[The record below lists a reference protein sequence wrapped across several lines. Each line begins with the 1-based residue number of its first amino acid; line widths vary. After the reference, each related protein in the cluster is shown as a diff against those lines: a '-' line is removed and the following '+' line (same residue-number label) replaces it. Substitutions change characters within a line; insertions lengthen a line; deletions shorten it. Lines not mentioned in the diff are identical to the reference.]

1 MKESRPMI
9 VDFGAEWCPACK
21 ELEKQTFPDEKVRTA
36 AGNFVGVHIDCTDE
50 DVLAVAQKKYGVK
63 GLPTVL
69 LINSKGEEKKRFTK
83 FLEPGEFVEE
93 LQGID

>member
-1 MKESRPMI
+1 
-9 VDFGAEWCPACK
+9 
-21 ELEKQTFPDEKVRTA
+21 
-36 AGNFVGVHIDCTDE
+36 
-50 DVLAVAQKKYGVK
+50 VK

-83 FLEPGEFVEE
+83 FLEPGELVEE